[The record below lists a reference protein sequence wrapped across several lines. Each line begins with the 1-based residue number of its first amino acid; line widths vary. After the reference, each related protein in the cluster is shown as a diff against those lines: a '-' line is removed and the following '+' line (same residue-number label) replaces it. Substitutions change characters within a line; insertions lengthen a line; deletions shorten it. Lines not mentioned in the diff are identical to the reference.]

1 MEDGDVGK
9 QGVIKKE
16 MAEGVTAIYPGSFD
30 PVTNGH
36 LDIIARGRGMFS
48 EIIVSVLTNREKE
61 PLFSVEQRLEMLM
74 NVTKQWNNVRVERF
88 EGLLVNYAREQGASV
103 LLRGIRA
110 VTDFDY
116 EFQMALMNRRLE
128 SRIETVFLV
137 PAEAYSYLS
146 SSLVKEVARFGG
158 SVEGL
163 VPAAVEAAL
172 RVKFSDH

>member
-1 MEDGDVGK
+1 
-9 QGVIKKE
+9 

-48 EIIVSVLTNREKE
+48 EIIVSVLTNREKK

-88 EGLLVNYAREQGASV
+88 DGLLVNYAREQGASV

-163 VPAAVEAAL
+163 VPAAVETAL

>member
-1 MEDGDVGK
+1 
-9 QGVIKKE
+9 

-163 VPAAVEAAL
+163 VPAAVESAL